1 MFTGG
6 SGTQVCVMGGPVDS
20 GTATADVS
28 LDGAAQLPMT
38 EDVSVLVHSR
48 IQCYTT
54 NNADPHTLLVT
65 GTSASTFWI
74 DGFYV
79 VP

>member
-1 MFTGG
+1 
-6 SGTQVCVMGGPVDS
+6 MGGPVAS
-20 GTATADVS
+20 GTATANVF
-28 LDGAAQLPMT
+28 LDGVPQLPMT

-54 NNADPHTLLVT
+54 GNANPHTLVIT

>member
-1 MFTGG
+1 
-6 SGTQVCVMGGPVDS
+6 MGGPVDS
-20 GTATADVS
+20 STATADVS

-38 EDVSVLVHSR
+38 EDVSVLVHGR
-48 IQCYTT
+48 ILCYVTD
-54 NNADPHTLLVT
+54 NANPHILLVT